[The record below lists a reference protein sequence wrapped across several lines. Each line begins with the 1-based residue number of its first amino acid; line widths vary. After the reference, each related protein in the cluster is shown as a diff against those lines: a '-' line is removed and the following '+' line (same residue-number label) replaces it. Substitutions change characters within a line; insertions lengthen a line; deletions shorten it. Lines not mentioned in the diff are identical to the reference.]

1 MFFASMGMM
10 TEVRRCSKTQPKR
23 RPNVK
28 RDLEKLR
35 RRLSLEARGIT
46 EDLQGLPDD
55 TTDL

>member
-1 MFFASMGMM
+1 M
-10 TEVRRCSKTQPKR
+10 
-23 RPNVK
+23 K